1 MALEGMFERLL
12 IFGSIL
18 ILCALL
24 VFGIS
29 TANRSAQMDVVSSNE
44 LVFASSRGMNTIDA
58 IRFVAKQA
66 ELGDP
71 TLSETALAERL
82 AIARSRLRDFQRGE
96 LYKIDDAK
104 IQRYVGQLDTIFKRI
119 DAIMDDRNC
128 NQACQGTKLLEE
140 TRLAKRA
147 LAKVQ
152 ARGLIVDG
160 RMRRAVDELNA
171 STIHRIFLG
180 SLAFMAFAGLVVFVV
195 GMKNRQLQRQKAEL
209 TESQHR
215 LLEVGIYRA
224 QFLAG
229 MSHEFR
235 TPLNAIKGFS
245 QFILMVKGEMPREKL
260 LEYMTDIEKSAV
272 DLEETTNTVLDL
284 SKIDAGTFDLHE
296 KTVDLVQIVHDVKK
310 QFSIGTDGS
319 RLVLNIPETLPVL
332 CDPTAIKRCIQNL
345 VSNAMKFSPS
355 DSKITIDVTDSEK
368 GLQIKV
374 TDQGIGIPKSELKSI
389 WQVYSR
395 SSYTRHSDKQ
405 GSGLGLP
412 IIKALIKEHGGRAK
426 LESEIGVGTVATLTL
441 PPSRIKRE
449 NELTLKA
456 A

>member
-1 MALEGMFERLL
+1 MALEGTFERLL
-12 IFGSIL
+12 VFGSIL

-24 VFGIS
+24 VFGIT
-29 TANRSAQMDVVSSNE
+29 TAHRSAEMDVASSNE

-58 IRFVAKQA
+58 IRFAAKRA

-82 AIARSRLRDFQRGE
+82 DIARSRLQNFQQGE
-96 LYKIDDAK
+96 LHKIDDDK
-104 IQRYVGQLDTIFKRI
+104 ILKHVGKLDAIFERI
-119 DAIMDDRNC
+119 DAIMNDPNC
-128 NQACQGTKLLEE
+128 NQSCQGTKLLEE

-147 LAKVQ
+147 FAKVQ

-160 RMRRAVDELNA
+160 KMRRAVNKLNA
-171 STIHRIFLG
+171 STIQRIFTG
-180 SLAFMAFAGLVVFVV
+180 SLAFMAFAGFVVFIVA
-195 GMKNRQLQRQKAEL
+195 MKNRQLQRQKAEL

-215 LLEVGIYRA
+215 LVEVGLYRT

-245 QFILMVKGEMPREKL
+245 QFILMVKGEMPREQL

-272 DLEETTNTVLDL
+272 DLEGTTNTVLDL
-284 SKIDAGTFDLHE
+284 SKIDAGTFDLNE
-296 KTVDLVQIVHDVKK
+296 ETFDLIEIVRDVEK
-310 QFSIGTDGS
+310 QFSVSSDGS
-319 RLVLNIPETLPVL
+319 RVVLNVPETMPVF

-345 VSNAMKFSPS
+345 VSNALKFSPAHS
-355 DSKITIDVTDSEK
+355 QVTIKIAEVTN
-368 GLQIKV
+368 GLQIEV
-374 TDQGIGIPKSELKSI
+374 TDQGCGVPKSDLKSI

-395 SSYTRHSDKQ
+395 SSYTRYSDKQ

-412 IIKALIKEHGGRAK
+412 IIKALIERHGGQAK
-426 LESEIGVGTVATLTL
+426 LESKVGVGTIATLTL
-441 PPSRIKRE
+441 PSTRIRPVNKPA
-449 NELTLKA
+449 LKA

>member
-1 MALEGMFERLL
+1 MFERLL
-12 IFGSIL
+12 ICGSIL

-24 VFGIS
+24 IFGIS
-29 TANRSAQMDVVSSNE
+29 TANRSAQVDVMGSSE

-58 IRFVAKQA
+58 IRFAAKQA

-82 AIARSRLRDFQRGE
+82 AIARSRLQNFQQGE

-104 IQRYVGQLDTIFKRI
+104 IRRYVGQLDAIFKRI
-119 DAIMDDRNC
+119 DAIMNDRNC
-128 NQACQGTKLLEE
+128 NQACQGAKLLEE
-140 TRLAKRA
+140 TRLAKRT

-160 RMRRAVDELNA
+160 RMRRAVNELNA

-195 GMKNRQLQRQKAEL
+195 AMKNRELRRQKAEL
-209 TESQHR
+209 TESRRR
-215 LLEVGIYRA
+215 LVEIGLYRA

-245 QFILMVKGEMPREKL
+245 QFILMVQGEMSREQL
-260 LEYMTDIEKSAV
+260 LEYMTDIEKSAI

-284 SKIDAGTFDLHE
+284 SKIDAGTFDLDE
-296 KTVDLVQIVHDVKK
+296 KTVDLVQIIYDVKK
-310 QFSIGTDGS
+310 QFSVNVDDS
-319 RLVLNIPETLPVL
+319 RIVVSAPEAMPVF
-332 CDPTAIKRCIQNL
+332 CDPMAIKRCIQNL
-345 VSNAMKFSPS
+345 VSNALKFSPS
-355 DSKITIDVTDSEK
+355 HSKITIKVTDSEN
-368 GLQIKV
+368 GLKIKV
-374 TDQGIGIPKSELKSI
+374 VDQGSGIPKSDLKSI

-405 GSGLGLP
+405 GSGLDLP
-412 IIKALIKEHGGRAK
+412 IIKALIKEHGGRAT
-426 LESEIGVGTVATLTL
+426 LESEVGVGTVATLTL
-441 PPSRIKRE
+441 PSTRINLV
-449 NELTLKA
+449 NEQRLKA